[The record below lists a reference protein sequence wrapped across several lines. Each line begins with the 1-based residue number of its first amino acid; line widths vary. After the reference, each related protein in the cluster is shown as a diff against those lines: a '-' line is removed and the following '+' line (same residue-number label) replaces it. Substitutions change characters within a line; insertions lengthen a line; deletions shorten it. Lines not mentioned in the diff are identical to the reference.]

1 MSAGNIT
8 NTSNDS
14 TAATTGRSA
23 PANKAANQAITAN
36 TYIQM
41 LDVLEDLIGHNHTF
55 YDDYTT
61 VCDCQCQCGG
71 GRGTT

>member
-1 MSAGNIT
+1 MSEGNVNYT
-8 NTSNDS
+8 TKDS
-14 TAATTGRSA
+14 TAATTNRSA
-23 PANKAANQAITAN
+23 PENKAVNQAITAN

-71 GRGTT
+71 GRGTA